1 MTVQKIESFLT
12 IAGRNIDRN
21 FGFIAVNALNSAA
34 KTASLKVRR
43 NYFLAH
49 KIETKPGDACHLSL
63 SVNNGTKILIF
74 SGNVKSMIT
83 TARDIVIEA
92 SYYAF
97 NPEEVNETYK
107 DTSYKDVLTKLTD
120 RLDYQTENFTPEQI
134 VLQGSKEEN
143 FRRVVQSLSNALRR
157 PLYYSLTREN
167 SLILSDNI
175 LKNKAKT
182 YAVDDMLLAAERNK
196 LNIFPIPELEIGDIS
211 LVKTVDGKPLSPD
224 DIIKLQAFA
233 GKISGLLEE

>member
-34 KTASLKVRR
+34 KTTSLKVRR
-43 NYFLAH
+43 NYFLAN
-49 KIETKPGDACHLSL
+49 KIETKPGDACYLSL
-63 SVNNGTKILIF
+63 SVNNGAKVLIF
-74 SGNVKSMIT
+74 SGKIKGMIT

-92 SYYAF
+92 SYHAF

-120 RLDYQTENFTPEQI
+120 RLDYQTENVTPEQI

-143 FRRVVQSLSNALRR
+143 FRRAAQSLSKALRR

-167 SLILSDNI
+167 SLILSGNI

-182 YAVDDMLLAAERNK
+182 YTVDDMLLAAERNK
-196 LNIFPIPELEIGDIS
+196 LSIFPIPELEIGDK
-211 LVKTVDGKPLSPD
+211 VKLRDKEYIVKAVTFDFSAK
-224 DIIKLQAFA
+224 AA
-233 GKISGLLEE
+233 MRLEVL

>member
-21 FGFIAVNALNSAA
+21 FSFIVVNSLNSTA

-43 NYFLAH
+43 NYFLAN
-49 KIETKPGDACHLSL
+49 KIETKSGDACYLSL
-63 SVNNGTKILIF
+63 SVNNGAKILIF
-74 SGNVKSMIT
+74 SGKIKGMIT
-83 TARDIVIEA
+83 TARDMVIET
-92 SYYAF
+92 SYHAF
-97 NPEEVNETYK
+97 NPEEINETYK
-107 DTSYKDVLTKLTD
+107 DTSYKDVLMKLTD
-120 RLDYQTENFTPEQI
+120 RLDYQTENVTPEQI
-134 VLQGSKEEN
+134 VLKGGREEN
-143 FRRVVQSLSNALRR
+143 FRRAVQSLSNALQK

-196 LNIFPIPELEIGDIS
+196 LNIFPIPELEIGDK
-211 LVKTVDGKPLSPD
+211 VKLRDKEYIVKAVTFDFSAKALMR
-224 DIIKLQAFA
+224 
-233 GKISGLLEE
+233 LEVL

>member
-21 FGFIAVNALNSAA
+21 FGFIAVNALNSAM
-34 KTASLKVRR
+34 KTASLRIRR
-43 NYFLAH
+43 NYFLAN

-63 SVNNGTKILIF
+63 SVNNGAKILIF
-74 SGNVKSMIT
+74 SGKIKSMIT
-83 TARDIVIEA
+83 TARDMVIEA
-92 SYYAF
+92 SYNAF
-97 NPEEVNETYK
+97 NSEEINETYK
-107 DTSYKDVLTKLTD
+107 DTSYKDVLTKLAPN
-120 RLDYQTENFTPEQI
+120 LQYQTENFTPEQI

-143 FRRVVQSLSNALRR
+143 FRRVAQSLSNALRR

-175 LKNKAKT
+175 VKNKAKI

-196 LNIFPIPELEIGDIS
+196 LSIFPIPELEIGDK
-211 LVKTVDGKPLSPD
+211 VKLRDKEYIVKSVTFDFSAKAVMR
-224 DIIKLQAFA
+224 
-233 GKISGLLEE
+233 LEVL

>member
-43 NYFLAH
+43 NYFLAN

-63 SVNNGTKILIF
+63 SVNNGAKILIF
-74 SGNVKSMIT
+74 SGNIKSMIT
-83 TARDIVIEA
+83 TARDMVIEA
-92 SYYAF
+92 AYSAF
-97 NPEEVNETYK
+97 DGSEINETYK
-107 DTSYKDVLTKLTD
+107 DTSYKDVLTKLAPN
-120 RLDYQTENFTPEQI
+120 LQYQTENVTPEQI

-143 FRRVVQSLSNALRR
+143 FRRAVQSLSKALRR

-182 YAVDDMLLAAERNK
+182 YTVDDMLLAAERSK
-196 LNIFPIPELEIGDIS
+196 LNIFPIPELEIGDK
-211 LVKTVDGKPLSPD
+211 VKLRDKEYIVKAVTFDFSA
-224 DIIKLQAFA
+224 QA
-233 GKISGLLEE
+233 LMRLEVL